1 MSKTRLFC
9 PAPLRPDCRF
19 TLDAGQTRYLARA
32 LRLRA
37 GEKLF
42 EEPLHVSEELRPTE
56 ATGILLA
63 APRIGDDTMLSRLI
77 DEITQAAR
85 GKHTDRARGL
95 IHQLVPEYVPT
106 SGGRRGVAVEPAA
119 KLLPDNGNSG
129 TELATVANIA
139 EFSEHA
145 NRQRSAKNQAG

>member
-1 MSKTRLFC
+1 MPARDCGTVRLKRRSSAGNSKGRV
-9 PAPLRPDCRF
+9 LRRKRCGCRF
-19 TLDAGQTRYLARA
+19 QI
-32 LRLRA
+32 
-37 GEKLF
+37 

-106 SGGRRGVAVEPAA
+106 SGGRGGVAVEPAA